1 VPAVSQPPQS
11 PHAVAAIPIQ
21 NLSAAAAARLRAAG
35 LNPADAAFSTQ
46 LGERLS
52 AAAAPARSITWQLGT
67 SPSGDA
73 ALRAAQQAVA
83 QHVQNVSQ
91 SLRQALSGAA
101 MRGRTLQA
109 RGLNSAAALAAGIP
123 LQTTGLLTVPLAT
136 AVGTTLSMPNL
147 YALTFNAPAGMS
159 LPQTLNSLGKVHFSV
174 PACQVQAD
182 AAASVW
188 QLRSPALAT
197 YTAKLPLNVLGNAAA
212 FFLLLDDSS
221 DTAWMMPL
229 GASPHPGTLTFTYA
243 GYVAQYNLTFTEAQL
258 NSELH
263 TLTVGPAPPLLPAAN
278 DMGLVAAAF
287 ALASPTQTR
296 FNGGATPMQG
306 TDIIG
311 VGVPLGAGY
320 SVTAQVVTAHSVAD
334 IGGDSSPDNQYR
346 GAIAT
351 IQPGANRFETVIQW
365 HIGPGDSLQ
374 YTVQWTFTGPLGQR
388 PLLTMPLRGPCDS

>member
-1 VPAVSQPPQS
+1 MSQPPQS
-11 PHAVAAIPIQ
+11 PQTSQVIATIPIQ
-21 NLSAAAAARLRAAG
+21 GLSTAAAARLRSAG
-35 LNPADAAFSTQ
+35 LNPADPTFSNQ
-46 LGERLS
+46 LRERLS
-52 AAAAPARSITWQLGT
+52 GTAAAARPITWQVGT
-67 SPSGDA
+67 SPATDA
-73 ALRAAQQAVA
+73 AFRAAQQAVA
-83 QHVQNVSQ
+83 QHVQNVSP

-109 RGLNSAAALAAGIP
+109 RGVNSAAAVAAGIP
-123 LQTTGLLTVPLAT
+123 LQTTGLFTIPLGT
-136 AVGTTLSMPNL
+136 AVGANLSMPNL

-188 QLRSPALAT
+188 QLSSPALST
-197 YTAKLPLNVLGNAAA
+197 YAAHLPLSVGNAGA
-212 FFLLLDDSS
+212 FFLLLDDAS

-243 GYVAQYNLTFTEAQL
+243 GYIAQYSLTFTEGQL
-258 NSELH
+258 NSEPH
-263 TLTVGPAPPLLPAAN
+263 TLTVGPAPPLLPATN

-306 TDIIG
+306 TDSIG
-311 VGVPLGAGY
+311 IGVPLGAGY
-320 SVTAQVVTAHSVAD
+320 SVTAQIVSAHSVAD
-334 IGGDSSPDNQYR
+334 IGGDSSPDNEYR
-346 GAIAT
+346 GAVAT

-374 YTVQWTFTGPLGQR
+374 YVVQWTFTGPLGQR